1 MIFLPVVFTPEAREQ
16 LSALYRWIAAEAG
29 PEIARRY
36 TEAVI
41 SQCEALSSFPERG
54 APRDDI
60 RPGLRITSYR
70 KRTVIAFAIEADRVA
85 IIGVFHGGQNYQAT
99 LEPDDEGPM

>member
-1 MIFLPVVFTPEAREQ
+1 VICVPVVFTPEAREQ
-16 LSALYRWIAAEAG
+16 LSALYRWIAVEAG

-41 SQCEALSSFPERG
+41 SQCESLRSFPERG
-54 APRDDI
+54 TPRDDI

-70 KRTVIAFAIEADRVA
+70 RRTVIAFAIEADRVA
-85 IIGVFHGGQNYQAT
+85 IIGVFHGGQNYQVT
-99 LEPDDEGPM
+99 LEPDDEG